1 MPDGYECT
9 CAGHP
14 PGLPPPPVL
23 LLVFGRVSSAFRQ
36 MCTNSLSLSQ
46 PQPDAEVDRS
56 CQALDTFCTS
66 RKTRRKTDESQSKVR
81 VPCVWT
87 CREEERHL
95 RRSRVL
101 GKDSGRA
108 PPEELLPGR
117 LWSQLGVESKRRRG
131 CPTPSVSGG
140 WLFGHAGGLRVWSRV
155 LCVEHLAGCVTRQR
169 EAGIRLVRMVPPP
182 PTNKPHVCLSTIL
195 IMSSMALMDAYLVEQ
210 NHGPRKIGVCIM
222 VMVGDVCFLIVLRYV
237 AVWVGAE
244 VRTAKRGYAMIL
256 WFLYIFVLEI
266 KVYFIYQN
274 YKADRKSLDT
284 IARKALT
291 LLLSITVPVLYVI
304 LVAIDH
310 MEYVRAFKK
319 KEEIRNRLFWVVVDL
334 LDILDI
340 QANLWEPQK
349 KGLPLW
355 AEGLMFFYCYIL
367 LLILPC
373 VSLSE
378 ISMQGINIVPH
389 KMMLYPILSLVTIN
403 IITLFIRGGNLIFYK
418 DARVSGILMGKN
430 ILAIILKTCSFAQ
443 YRRQLQNAPPPFGVE
458 LQKNSV
464 PHTRP
469 MSIPMPAPPQVVI
482 QDQTPLPEVTPCDHT

>member
-1 MPDGYECT
+1 
-9 CAGHP
+9 
-14 PGLPPPPVL
+14 
-23 LLVFGRVSSAFRQ
+23 
-36 MCTNSLSLSQ
+36 
-46 PQPDAEVDRS
+46 
-56 CQALDTFCTS
+56 
-66 RKTRRKTDESQSKVR
+66 
-81 VPCVWT
+81 
-87 CREEERHL
+87 
-95 RRSRVL
+95 
-101 GKDSGRA
+101 
-108 PPEELLPGR
+108 
-117 LWSQLGVESKRRRG
+117 
-131 CPTPSVSGG
+131 
-140 WLFGHAGGLRVWSRV
+140 
-155 LCVEHLAGCVTRQR
+155 
-169 EAGIRLVRMVPPP
+169 MVPPP
-182 PTNKPHVCLSTIL
+182 PANKPHVCLSTIL

-210 NHGPRKIGVCIM
+210 NQGPRKIGICIM
-222 VMVGDVCFLIVLRYV
+222 VMVGDICFLIILRYV

-291 LLLSITVPVLYVI
+291 LLLSICMPALYI
-304 LVAIDH
+304 LLVAIDH
-310 MEYVRAFKK
+310 MEYVRPFKK

-403 IITLFIRGGNLIFYK
+403 IITIFIRGSNMVFYR
-418 DARVSGILMGKN
+418 DVRVSGILMGKN
-430 ILAIILKTCSFAQ
+430 VLAIILKTCSFVQ
-443 YRRQLQNAPPPFGVE
+443 YRKQLQSAPPGFGIE
-458 LQKNSV
+458 LQKNSI
-464 PHTRP
+464 PHSQSLPT
-469 MSIPMPAPPQVVI
+469 PPQVVI
-482 QDQTPLPEVTPCDHT
+482 QNQTALPEVTGCEHT